1 MVTFCNFKS
10 FKNLQPIAYSDLIDK
25 IFKLYDKRSGKY
37 IQIIKRII
45 STPEVLLR
53 AYNNIII
60 KTFDQTA
67 EGSVKLSFF
76 NKINLNWFNS
86 ISKEICK
93 GTYFFKPLRKI
104 KIKNKEN
111 SLFLI
116 NFQDKILQEAIRM
129 TLEIIYEPL
138 FFDFPQGFQ
147 TTLNISTALLYIKNK

>member
-1 MVTFCNFKS
+1 MVTFYNFKS
-10 FKNLQPIAYSDLIDK
+10 FKNLQPIAYSELIDK

-37 IQIIKRII
+37 IQITKRII

-60 KTFDQTA
+60 KLFDRTS
-67 EGSVKLSFF
+67 EGSIKLTVF

-86 ISKEICK
+86 ISKELCK
-93 GTYFFKPLRKI
+93 GTYFFKPLRKV
-104 KIKNKEN
+104 KIKNKES

-116 NFQDKILQEAIRM
+116 NFQDKIVQEAIRM

-138 FFDFPQGFQ
+138 FFEFSQGFR
-147 TTLNISTALLYIKNK
+147 TDLNGSKALLCIKNK